1 MKCLESLFQ
10 TVPGEFP
17 VRDLG
22 ACQAHEHGCGERI
35 LLGLD
40 TTRASITV
48 IMYFMQRIYRA
59 DRIEKMQM

>member
-1 MKCLESLFQ
+1 MKGLEGFVQ
-10 TVPGEFP
+10 TVLGECP
-17 VRDLG
+17 VRALG